1 MDATKP
7 TATKAIE
14 YRGYEIAKCAKR
26 ASYADGYRYYVVAR
40 FQGSLYGE
48 LVSSRFATL
57 AEARAH
63 VDALADAAETD

>member
-7 TATKAIE
+7 TATKA
-14 YRGYEIAKCAKR
+14 YRGYEIARCA
-26 ASYADGYRYYVVAR
+26 YRYYVVAR
-40 FQGSLYGE
+40 FQGTLYGE
-48 LVSSRFATL
+48 LVSSRLATL